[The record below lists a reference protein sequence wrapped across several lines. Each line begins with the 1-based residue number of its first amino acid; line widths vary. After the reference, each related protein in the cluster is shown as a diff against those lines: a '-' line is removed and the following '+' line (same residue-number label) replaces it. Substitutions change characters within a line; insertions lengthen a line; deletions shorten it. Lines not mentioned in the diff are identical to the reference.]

1 MNHKLMIVL
10 SIALL
15 LAAGILPAAAAPLAT
30 PCAPGAAYDPACDVD
45 HDNDVDIFDIQ
56 LAAGHWNQTGVWTG
70 SEYWALAGNA
80 GTTPGTH
87 FLGTTDNQAL
97 EVRVNGSRALLI
109 QPSTVSPNLI
119 GGYSGNSVSAG
130 VAGATI
136 GGGGNDNA
144 INSVTDYYGTVG
156 GGRGNTASG
165 GVATVGGGYQNTASG
180 NEATVDGGSGNT
192 ASGFSATVGGGYQN
206 AAGNQSA
213 TVSGG
218 TYNTASGGNATVS
231 GGYQNA
237 ASGGYST
244 VGGGNGNTASG
255 AYATVP
261 GGVANTASG
270 QYSFAAGQRAKA
282 IHDGAFV
289 WADSQASDWSSTA
302 ADTFRVRA
310 QNGAWIQANNTA
322 YAGIIDNDGNGDGLR
337 AFTTSSQGNNY
348 GAAYI
353 SNSGTSPGLVAHSGG
368 TYAGYFNDQIYVTG
382 GCTGCTLMYVAQN
395 TGDAALE
402 AGDLVAAAGVG
413 SALTGSVDPV
423 LRVQRSVAA
432 APGVVGVVFSR
443 ASVTPS
449 EKEGEALDSVQA
461 ADGAAQPGDYLLI
474 VVQGLAQV
482 KVAQG
487 EALTPGQRLT
497 TGATPGLA
505 RALRTFKVQLA
516 DSAGVAD
523 ILETA
528 PVIGVALDAAEDGMV
543 WVMVALQ

>member
-1 MNHKLMIVL
+1 MQR
-10 SIALL
+10 SFRFALL
-15 LAAGILPAAAAPLAT
+15 SAVLLALGLLIGPAGAQEAPSIPQAS
-30 PCAPGAAYDPACDVD
+30 PCAPGAVYDPACDVD
-45 HDNDVDIFDIQ
+45 HDGDVDIFDIQ

-70 SEYWALAGNA
+70 GDYWALAGNA

-109 QPSTVSPNLI
+109 QPNGLNDGPNLI
-119 GGYSGNSVSAG
+119 GGYNGNSVSAG

-136 GGGGNDNA
+136 GGGGA
-144 INSVTDYYGTVG
+144 IGGINSVTSSYGTVG
-156 GGRGNTASG
+156 GGRVNTAGENFATVSGGYGNTAS
-165 GVATVGGGYQNTASG
+165 
-180 NEATVDGGSGNT
+180 
-192 ASGFSATVGGGYQN
+192 
-206 AAGNQSA
+206 NQSA
-213 TVSGG
+213 AVSGG
-218 TYNTASGGNATVS
+218 TYNTASGGNAAVG

-244 VGGGNGNTASG
+244 VGGGYGNTASG
-255 AYATVP
+255 AYAAVP
-261 GGVANTASG
+261 GGVLNIASG

-337 AFTTSSQGNNY
+337 AFTASSQGNNY

-353 SNSGTSPGLVAHSGG
+353 SSSGTSPGLVAHSGG

-402 AGDLVAAAGVG
+402 AGDLVAVAGVG
-413 SALTGSVDPV
+413 SALTGGVDPV
-423 LRVQRSVAA
+423 LRVRQSGAA

-474 VVQGLAQV
+474 VVQGMAQV

-497 TGATPGLA
+497 TGATPGEA
-505 RALRTFKVQLA
+505 RALRTLKVQLA

-523 ILETA
+523 MFETA

>member
-1 MNHKLMIVL
+1 MQRSFRFAVISIVL
-10 SIALL
+10 LVLGLLIGPAGAQEAPSIPQ
-15 LAAGILPAAAAPLAT
+15 AG
-30 PCAPGAAYDPACDVD
+30 PCAPGAVYDPACDVD
-45 HDNDVDIFDIQ
+45 HDGDVDIFDIQ

-70 SEYWALAGNA
+70 GDYWALAGNA
-80 GTTPGTH
+80 GTTPGSH
-87 FLGTTDNQAL
+87 FLGTTDNQPL

-109 QPSTVSPNLI
+109 QSNGSNYGPNLI

-130 VAGATI
+130 LVGATI
-136 GGGGNDNA
+136 GGGGA
-144 INSVTDYYGTVG
+144 SGYENSVTGGYGTVG
-156 GGRGNTASG
+156 GGT
-165 GVATVGGGYQNTASG
+165 
-180 NEATVDGGSGNT
+180 
-192 ASGFSATVGGGYQN
+192 F
-206 AAGNQSA
+206 
-213 TVSGG
+213 
-218 TYNTASGGNATVS
+218 NTASGGNATVG

-244 VGGGNGNTASG
+244 VGGGYGNTASG
-255 AYATVP
+255 AYATLP
-261 GGVANTASG
+261 GGALNTASG

-282 IHDGAFV
+282 THDGAFV

-310 QNGAWIQANNTA
+310 QNGAYIQANNTN

-337 AFTTSSQGNNY
+337 AYAATSQGNNF
-348 GAAYI
+348 GAAYVT
-353 SNSGTSPGLVAHSGG
+353 NSGTSPGLVAHSGG

-402 AGDLVAAAGVG
+402 AGDLVAAAGVD

-423 LRVQRSVAA
+423 LRVQQSGAA

-474 VVQGLAQV
+474 VVQGLARV

-487 EALTPGQRLT
+487 EALTPGQRLKVSDAA
-497 TGATPGLA
+497 GEA
-505 RALRTFKVQLA
+505 RGLRTVEV
-516 DSAGVAD
+516 DGVTLD
-523 ILETA
+523 EGGPT
-528 PVIGVALDAAEDGMV
+528 VGVALDAAEDEMV